1 LEILEKRLKANIIKV
16 NQNRGIPG
24 IEAEV
29 EKLDI
34 AINQVSLL
42 VWRWDVMPGCK
53 LIIIYRT
60 RRLWLWKRK
69 GVLI

>member
-24 IEAEV
+24 IEAEL

-42 VWRWDVMPGCK
+42 VWR
-53 LIIIYRT
+53 
-60 RRLWLWKRK
+60 
-69 GVLI
+69 